1 MTVTLIGC
9 GCGSLTEEARAS
21 INDAELLIGSKRLL
35 CDYGDGRPQTEAVTA
50 SGIINAIRSTDAE
63 NICVLYSGDSGFYSG
78 ARLLLPE
85 LGEYDVRLLP
95 GVSSVQHFAAR
106 LQKPWQD
113 WLLCSAHGV
122 ECDAVA
128 AVCMGKPV
136 FFLTGGKSGPASIC
150 RELTEA
156 GLGFLKA
163 YAGDDLGTER
173 ERISEGTAAKLAE
186 NAFSPLSVLLVEPA
200 PRPARRAPGIPD
212 EEYLRAEKVPMT
224 KQEVRAAIL
233 AKLAVSPEDVCWDIG
248 TGTGSVAVELA
259 LWCRAVYSVER
270 EDAALAV
277 AEKNRIKF
285 GAWNLRLVQGE
296 APAALSELPKPD
308 AVFVGGSGGNLDEIV
323 NAIHTANPAARI
335 CVSAITIESLH
346 NSYTVLQ
353 ALGYETEV
361 TQISVS
367 RSKPAG
373 GLTLMLAQNPVWLI
387 TGYAK

>member
-85 LGEYDVRLLP
+85 LAECDMRVLP

-113 WLLCSAHGV
+113 WRLCSAHGV
-122 ECDAVA
+122 DCDAVS
-128 AVCMGKPV
+128 AVCQGKPV
-136 FFLTGGKSGPASIC
+136 FFLTGGKTGPAVIC

-173 ERISEGTAAKLAE
+173 ERISEGTAAELAE
-186 NAFSPLSVLLVEPA
+186 GDFSPLSVLLVEPA
-200 PRPARRAPGIPD
+200 PRPARRVPGIPD
-212 EEYLRAEKVPMT
+212 TEFLRAEKVPMT

-248 TGTGSVAVELA
+248 TGTGSVAIELA

-277 AEKNRIKF
+277 AGKNRIKF

-296 APAALSELPKPD
+296 APAALSALPKPD
-308 AVFVGGSGGNLDEIV
+308 AVFVGGSGGNLR
-323 NAIHTANPAARI
+323 AILETVHMANPAARI

-361 TQISVS
+361 TQICVS

-387 TGYAK
+387 TGCAK

>member
-200 PRPARRAPGIPD
+200 PRPARRTPGIPD

>member
-9 GCGSLTEEARAS
+9 GCGSLTGEARAAIES
-21 INDAELLIGSKRLL
+21 AELLIGSERLL
-35 CDYGDGRPQTEAVTA
+35 KEYGGEKAQIEAVTV
-50 SGIINAIRSTDAE
+50 SAITDALKNTDAE
-63 NICVLYSGDSGFYSG
+63 KICVLYSGDSGFYSG

-85 LGEYDVRLLP
+85 LAECDMRVLP

-113 WLLCSAHGV
+113 WRLCSAHGV
-122 ECDAVA
+122 DCDAVA
-128 AVCMGKPV
+128 AVCQGKPV
-136 FFLTGGKSGPASIC
+136 FFLTGGKTGPAVIC

-173 ERISEGTAAKLAE
+173 ERISEGTAAELAE
-186 NAFSPLSVLLVEPA
+186 GDFSPLSVLLVEPA
-200 PRPARRAPGIPD
+200 PRPARRVPGIPD
-212 EEYLRAEKVPMT
+212 TEFLRAEKVPMT

-233 AKLAVSPEDVCWDIG
+233 AKLALSPEDVCWDIG
-248 TGTGSVAVELA
+248 TGTGSVAIELA

-277 AEKNRIKF
+277 AGKNRIKF

-296 APAALSELPKPD
+296 APAALSKLPKPD
-308 AVFVGGSGGNLDEIV
+308 AVFVGGSGGNLR
-323 NAIHTANPAARI
+323 AILETVCTANAGARI
-335 CVSAITIESLH
+335 CVSSITIEGLH
-346 NSYTVLQ
+346 NTYATLRE
-353 ALGYETEV
+353 LGCETEV
-361 TQISVS
+361 AQLSVS

-387 TGYAK
+387 TGCAK